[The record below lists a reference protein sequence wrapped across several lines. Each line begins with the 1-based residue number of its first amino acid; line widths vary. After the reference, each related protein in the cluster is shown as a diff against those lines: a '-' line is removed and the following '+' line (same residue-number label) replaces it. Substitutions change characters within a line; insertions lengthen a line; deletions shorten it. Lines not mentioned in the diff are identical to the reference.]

1 MSYFERVT
9 LGILWCSS
17 GRGCGS
23 FTVDHFNYSRNV
35 SFSLLAFLF
44 VISEETM
51 LNAGFQTQNNRSRNK
66 HHLQKLK
73 LKLSSRQDML
83 NHTSSYRLKLNGY
96 KYLQ

>member
-1 MSYFERVT
+1 MSYFERVK

-17 GRGCGS
+17 GRGGRS
-23 FTVDHFNYSRNV
+23 FTVDHFNCSRNV

-51 LNAGFQTQNNRSRNK
+51 LNAGFQKQNNRSRNK

-73 LKLSSRQDML
+73 LSSRPDML